1 MEAIPQKLTDTLTGL
16 SGSGPAYVFQMI
28 EALSDGGVQMGLP
41 RKTATRL
48 GAQTLL
54 GSAHMVLETGE
65 HQGCC
70 YESRGTTIAGVHAL
84 ESGGLRVT
92 LMNAVRASAEGSAE
106 LGYCFP
112 YL

>member
-70 YESRGTTIAGVHAL
+70 YESWGNHDCRSSRLGIWWFASRFNECSA
-84 ESGGLRVT
+84 SIC
-92 LMNAVRASAEGSAE
+92 RAFG
-106 LGYCFP
+106 
-112 YL
+112 